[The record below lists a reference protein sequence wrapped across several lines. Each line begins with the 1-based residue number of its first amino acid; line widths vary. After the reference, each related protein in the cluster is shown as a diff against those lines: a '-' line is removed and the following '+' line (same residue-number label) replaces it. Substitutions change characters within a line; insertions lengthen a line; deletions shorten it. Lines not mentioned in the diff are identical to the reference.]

1 MGMRTMLKSNVA
13 KAFRLLG
20 DLKTPITFL
29 GQTADSFD
37 YATGQPVMGVPLV
50 RTILGV
56 ETKVKR
62 DDNTVITRII
72 FNYEDFSDVDMVVPN
87 LYTRV
92 QIRDSVYKILNPATN
107 NGYSVTLELSETTA

>member
-1 MGMRTMLKSNVA
+1 MVKKNVA

-20 DLKTPITFL
+20 DLKTPITFM
-29 GQTADSFD
+29 GQEPDSFD
-37 YATGQPVMGVPLV
+37 YETGKPVMGTPLL

-62 DDNTVITRII
+62 EDNTVITRII

-92 QIRDSVYKILNPATN
+92 QIRDSIYKLINPATN
-107 NGYSVTLELSETTA
+107 NGYSVTLELTESTA